1 MKEYDEDDDY
11 LYVEMIMIMMKM
23 RIIMK
28 MTTTCMR
35 RRRDDNQ
42 LQEVVWHPPHSL
54 LFTGKVIIISFF
66 SIIIITRSCAA
77 IQAADLDWIQFG
89 RVHFGVFSMSWG
101 GLTQLFPLYMSNAL
115 AELWGTV
122 KSCQITQMVEIR
134 HVSQEQG
141 DISFSSLPAGLGGK
155 GEFERKFDGKFERK

>member
-11 LYVEMIMIMMKM
+11 LYAEKITIVIVKIT
-23 RIIMK
+23 IIMK

-66 SIIIITRSCAA
+66 SFIIITRSCAGLR
-77 IQAADLDWIQFG
+77 AADLDWTQFR
-89 RVHFGVFSMSWG
+89 RVHFGVFSMSC
-101 GLTQLFPLYMSNAL
+101 FVPPAL
-115 AELWGTV
+115 
-122 KSCQITQMVEIR
+122 
-134 HVSQEQG
+134 
-141 DISFSSLPAGLGGK
+141 SS
-155 GEFERKFDGKFERK
+155 DWT

>member
-1 MKEYDEDDDY
+1 
-11 LYVEMIMIMMKM
+11 
-23 RIIMK
+23 

-66 SIIIITRSCAA
+66 SFIIITRSCAGLR
-77 IQAADLDWIQFG
+77 AADLDWIQFG
-89 RVHFGVFSMSWG
+89 RVHFGVFSMSRFVPPALSSNWTWPALSSSSIISHLSYVRLDRWAL
-101 GLTQLFPLYMSNAL
+101 LTVGVWCIFIFVLFPLYRSTGL

-122 KSCQITQMVEIR
+122 KSCQFTQMVEIR
-134 HVSQEQG
+134 YVSQEQD
-141 DISFSSLPAGLGGK
+141 DINWAG
-155 GEFERKFDGKFERK
+155 RIW

>member
-1 MKEYDEDDDY
+1 MKEYDEDDDS

-66 SIIIITRSCAA
+66 SFIIITRSCAA
-77 IQAADLDWIQFG
+77 IRAADLDWIQFG
-89 RVHFGVFSMSWG
+89 RVHFVVFSMSWG
-101 GLTQLFPLYMSNAL
+101 GAHPIPTSIVSFVHVKCSGRIVGNSKILSNY
-115 AELWGTV
+115 
-122 KSCQITQMVEIR
+122 S
-134 HVSQEQG
+134 
-141 DISFSSLPAGLGGK
+141 
-155 GEFERKFDGKFERK
+155 DG